1 MVKSIVLLD
10 MEAGSKVLELF
21 GVSHGKSSEST
32 IRHYVLCVIK
42 LYVLTRPR
50 ISGLLVFKIICAF
63 LLKDGPIGCH

>member
-1 MVKSIVLLD
+1 MKSIVLLD

-21 GVSHGKSSEST
+21 GVSHGKVQS
-32 IRHYVLCVIK
+32 VIK